1 MFSNRRAILP
11 LGLAGFALLL
21 AGCAV
26 LQSRSNGAKPMVAHV
41 VYISDEYKNINT
53 DLSGES
59 LAKAGIIQG
68 STFRA
73 RLGDNNIDVFLGTR
87 YNDVDRDEWV
97 GLIEEEGTLQ
107 IAISFGHAATVLG
120 CAVGDTLYISP
131 IATPIETSIGA
142 R

>member
-1 MFSNRRAILP
+1 MFSNRCAILP
-11 LGLAGFALLL
+11 LGLAGLALLL

-26 LQSRSNGAKPMVAHV
+26 LQSRSKGAEPMAAHV

-59 LAKAGIIQG
+59 LAKVGIIQG

-73 RLGDNNIDVFLGTR
+73 RLGDNSIDVFLGKG
-87 YNDVDRDEWV
+87 YKDVDRGEWV
-97 GLIEEEGTLQ
+97 GLIEEDGTLQ
-107 IAISFGHAATVLG
+107 IAISFGHAATVLD
-120 CAVGDTLYISP
+120 CAVGDTLYI
-131 IATPIETSIGA
+131 TPLEP